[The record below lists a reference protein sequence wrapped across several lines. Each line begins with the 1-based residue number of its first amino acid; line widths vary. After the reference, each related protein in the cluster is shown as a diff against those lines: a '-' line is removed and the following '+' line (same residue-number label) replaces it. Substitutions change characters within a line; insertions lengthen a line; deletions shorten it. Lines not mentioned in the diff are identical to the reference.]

1 MWRKIRRFYW
11 YRRDRGLGKQTIA
24 MAVMLLL
31 LVIILAGAIAKSIV
45 PQKDLRNEA
54 EIPANTATGP
64 AISTSP
70 ATGAAVLEEETGSKE
85 VPSDNNKALD
95 VDTTG
100 LSSFLGFMSE
110 SAFEDLENQLTVL
123 CQNRGCKSAKKLT
136 YQQTKNRF
144 DVTSFILLSDGSVY
158 QCDYNLKS
166 CAVEFSQTSYTE
178 ADIQQ
183 MKEQQLRAE
192 QETLKKQQ
200 QEEKEKNC
208 KNKRKHLRNVLP
220 RKNRKR
226 SQPKRLQRRKK
237 VKSNHISARACGY
250 DDINMDLIVGL
261 PEDTME
267 SFQETM
273 QGVLALH
280 PESITVHTLSLKRS
294 ARIFQDDSEPFSR
307 DAALAGD
314 MLDWGDAQLLQH
326 GYAPYYLYRQSRM
339 VGNLENTGWAKQGK
353 RASTMSISWMKRIP
367 YWHAVRV
374 RSRRCGT
381 RIPTSSNA
389 FLISSTRMN
398 TSAATGKC
406 LQEKNR

>member
-24 MAVMLLL
+24 MAVMFLFM
-31 LVIILAGAIAKSIV
+31 VIILAGAIAKSVV

-64 AISTSP
+64 AVSTST
-70 ATGAAVLEEETGSKE
+70 ATGAAVLEETGSEE

-95 VDTTG
+95 IDTTG

-166 CAVEFSQTSYTE
+166 CTVELSQTGYTE

-183 MKEQQLRAE
+183 MKEQQLQAE

-200 QEEKEKNC
+200 QEEKK
-208 KNKRKHLRNVLP
+208 K
-220 RKNRKR
+220 
-226 SQPKRLQRRKK
+226 LQKQKK
-237 VKSNHISARACGY
+237 ASKKSS
-250 DDINMDLIVGL
+250 
-261 PEDTME
+261 
-267 SFQETM
+267 SKKK
-273 QGVLALH
+273 
-280 PESITVHTLSLKRS
+280 SKKKS
-294 ARIFQDDSEPFSR
+294 
-307 DAALAGD
+307 
-314 MLDWGDAQLLQH
+314 
-326 GYAPYYLYRQSRM
+326 
-339 VGNLENTGWAKQGK
+339 GK
-353 RASTMSISWMKRIP
+353 KTSKMKK
-367 YWHAVRV
+367 
-374 RSRRCGT
+374 S
-381 RIPTSSNA
+381 
-389 FLISSTRMN
+389 
-398 TSAATGKC
+398 K
-406 LQEKNR
+406 K